1 VSATDAHRHLPQ
13 LVLVRHGETEWTISG
28 QHTSRTD
35 VALTARGRRQAEL
48 LSKPLARWHFA
59 TVLTSPR
66 RRAVDTG
73 RLAGYG
79 DVLTTCDDLVEW
91 DYGSYEGRTTAEI
104 RAEAPG
110 WSLWRDGVLDG
121 EKASQV
127 ATRADRVIEAALG
140 GAGDVLV
147 FSHGHF
153 LRVLAARW
161 IGLGPDAGALFALSP
176 ASVSILGWERDQP
189 VLASWND
196 VFD

>member
-1 VSATDAHRHLPQ
+1 M
-13 LVLVRHGETEWTISG
+13 VLVRHGETAWTMSG

-35 VALTARGRRQAEL
+35 VALTERGRRQAAQ
-48 LSKPLARWHFA
+48 LSKPLASWQFA
-59 TVLTSPR
+59 TVLASPR

-79 DVLTTCDDLVEW
+79 DVLTTCDDLAEW
-91 DYGSYEGRTTAEI
+91 DYGSYEGRTTADI
-104 RAEAPG
+104 RHEVPG
-110 WSLWRDGVLDG
+110 WTLWRDGVSGG
-121 EKASQV
+121 ETASQV
-127 ATRADRVIEAALG
+127 AARADRVIAAALG

-161 IGLGPDAGALFALSP
+161 IGLGPDAGSLFALSP
-176 ASVSILGWERDQP
+176 ASISTLGWEREQP